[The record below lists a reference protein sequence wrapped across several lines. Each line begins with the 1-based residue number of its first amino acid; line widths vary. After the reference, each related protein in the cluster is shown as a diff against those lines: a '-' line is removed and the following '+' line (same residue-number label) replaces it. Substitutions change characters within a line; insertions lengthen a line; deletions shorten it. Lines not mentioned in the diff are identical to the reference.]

1 MRKLLAYLPAAAL
14 LAGVSGGAFAQEAA
28 AAVAEVHKGDVAWI
42 MTSTL
47 LVLSE
52 TPLGDAALEALE
64 KSAASLEFG
73 AAPLARVVVET
84 DEGKL
89 GAEDV
94 RTIVEGL
101 DPVALVACDAFAAET
116 LSAAYRTPV
125 TLDADNRLMGRTAVI
140 FQDFEGMMN
149 TPADK
154 QRAWALLKKLR

>member
-1 MRKLLAYLPAAAL
+1 MFYRERGRSARWSVIFSVKSNMFEVTGESVLALYSSHVTGAAA
-14 LAGVSGGAFAQEAA
+14 
-28 AAVAEVHKGDVAWI
+28 
-42 MTSTL
+42 STL

-52 TPLGDAALEALE
+52 TALSEAAFEALK

-73 AAPLARVVVET
+73 TAPLACAVVKA

-101 DPVALVACDAFAAET
+101 DPVALVATDAGAAEA

-125 TLDADNRLMGRTAVI
+125 TLDADNRLLGRTAVI
-140 FQDFEGMMN
+140 FQDFEGMMG
-149 TPADK
+149 TSADK